1 MPRIE
6 VIVPVRN
13 EEQSIPVF
21 LEHVAAL
28 RFPNG
33 VDLRVVFVEDSST
46 DGTRPLLQRL
56 ARDNPAVGYYAL
68 ARGFGQGA
76 AVSFGLSRSTA
87 EAVIMMDVDGSHP
100 IDVLPQMVREFLG
113 GARVVQC
120 VRRTSADR
128 KGYRQLG
135 ATLFHLVARVLT
147 GVDTT
152 EQNIFFRLASADVVR
167 ELMRHPRCW
176 RYLRFPLPRHPE
188 GALRKIEVDTQERAL
203 GESKY
208 GFRRLVDLAV
218 EGTLSQMPATRFVAL
233 MVVVALIAMVAALTG
248 WWPLAIPIAL
258 AGVWV
263 VYRYRCLYDPDLL
276 RRMQVVECGNVSGQ

>member
-46 DGTRPLLQRL
+46 DGTRPLLKRL
-56 ARDNPAVGYYAL
+56 ARENPAVGYYTL

-120 VRRTSADR
+120 VRRTIADR
-128 KGYRQLG
+128 KGYRRFG
-135 ATLFHLVARVLT
+135 ATLFHSLARALT

-152 EQNIFFRLASADVVR
+152 E
-167 ELMRHPRCW
+167 
-176 RYLRFPLPRHPE
+176 
-188 GALRKIEVDTQERAL
+188 
-203 GESKY
+203 
-208 GFRRLVDLAV
+208 
-218 EGTLSQMPATRFVAL
+218 
-233 MVVVALIAMVAALTG
+233 
-248 WWPLAIPIAL
+248 
-258 AGVWV
+258 
-263 VYRYRCLYDPDLL
+263 
-276 RRMQVVECGNVSGQ
+276 